1 MFYCHAA
8 ECLWTLFTV
17 VVCAKLVLWSNG
29 ICLGTV
35 SGVHHIWQVHHPA
48 CVRALLLHL
57 KMEDKGITCVYNPDA
72 HLKKVWDK
80 RCITWIS
87 ESRQTLSWRRSH
99 IWKWNDCLGGRLET
113 TVHAVVK
120 KKKKTLPASSKL
132 KMRWSHKWFLLV
144 NRVVSTAD
152 NGAVDFFFSFLI
164 GMNGV
169 NKSFSLVRG
178 ITSLNKHSSKLFLWR
193 LIQNPDT

>member
-17 VVCAKLVLWSNG
+17 VVCTKIVLWSNAIG
-29 ICLGTV
+29 LSTV
-35 SGVHHIWQVHHPA
+35 SEGVPHIWQVHHTT
-48 CVRALLLHL
+48 CVCALLLHL
-57 KMEDKGITCVYNPDA
+57 KMEDKGITCVYNPEA
-72 HLKKVWDK
+72 RLKKVWDK

-87 ESRQTLSWRRSH
+87 KSRQTLSWRRSH
-99 IWKWNDCLGGRLET
+99 IWKWNDCLGGRLQT

-120 KKKKTLPASSKL
+120 KKNLPASGKL

-152 NGAVDFFFSFLI
+152 NRAVGFCFSFLI
-164 GMNGV
+164 GWNGV
-169 NKSFSLVRG
+169 NKSFSLVHG
-178 ITSLNKHSSKLFLWR
+178 IPSLNKHSLKLFLWR